1 MNYQIC
7 LDKSVATGWKVT
19 SWQKKGSRLV
29 NFWYFKFVPPYLD
42 RTDLNNKL
50 SVNTVYLYCSP
61 VEPMFQSKLSS
72 MLQVVVGLMI
82 TFDVESAWQMHIYI
96 IYAALGS
103 VDVAFCYPVLSIC
116 EAVTVGGHYPHV
128 GT

>member
-1 MNYQIC
+1 MLDVRWVPLSLYPCVNYRIC
-7 LDKSVATGWKVT
+7 LDKPVATGWKVT
-19 SWQKKGSRLV
+19 SWQKKGPRLV

-50 SVNTVYLYCSP
+50 SVNTGESYLYCSP
-61 VEPMFQSKLSS
+61 VESMFQSKVSC

-96 IYAALGS
+96 
-103 VDVAFCYPVLSIC
+103 
-116 EAVTVGGHYPHV
+116 
-128 GT
+128 